1 MKLSPEMRVAA
12 AVVYVGLT
20 VFLFD
25 SVASLARPP
34 RVEAEAPLSKD
45 SIVVAKAVVTVRP

>member
-1 MKLSPEMRVAA
+1 MTLSPETRLAA

-20 VFLFD
+20 LFLFD

-34 RVEAEAPLSKD
+34 HREAKVPVVKE
-45 SIVVAKAVVTVRP
+45 SIVVAKAAAPAQR